1 MARES
6 WGSPTDAKQLLQLPL
21 KAVDTEERQLIV
33 FVFFFSENFQ
43 WQPKILH
50 GGGSGFRRWWS
61 WGERSVSQQRASW
74 RIVPRI
80 LCSILYQCWFKV
92 SFPLNKWFLIFWSS
106 NPGAMHIPGSLRWH
120 LSSQG
125 KETVKKENRV
135 GGVAIQK
142 KKKNHEG
149 QALAQMKSKEQIKT
163 QSRCCWFT
171 ACMYTCMGRV
181 QVCLYRDW

>member
-1 MARES
+1 MQSSYYSCLWKRLIQKRGS
-6 WGSPTDAKQLLQLPL
+6 WLFL
-21 KAVDTEERQLIV
+21 
-33 FVFFFSENFQ
+33 FFFFSENFQ

-61 WGERSVSQQRASW
+61 WGERSVSQQPASW

-142 KKKNHEG
+142 KKK
-149 QALAQMKSKEQIKT
+149 KSRRTSSSSDEEQRANKDT
-163 QSRCCWFT
+163 E
-171 ACMYTCMGRV
+171 
-181 QVCLYRDW
+181 